1 MGTVLAVLKILP
13 ADSEVHLEYIR
24 NKIFEELPEKFKYH
38 DSKIEPFA
46 FGLNQLKMS
55 FLMEDS
61 EGGTEALEEFIKSV
75 KGVGEVEVE
84 HISLV

>member
-1 MGTVLAVLKILP
+1 ILP
-13 ADSEVHLEYIR
+13 ADSEVQLESIR
-24 NKIFEELPEKFKYH
+24 NKIIEELPEKYKYH